1 MMAGRIDAFYG
12 KSPKAAEFAPAG
24 IFGELQ
30 RLYYDTANATSA
42 QAMAALLKFVPVA
55 QVTYGTDYPYFPL
68 DQHVTLAQSGLSATD
83 LKAIESGN
91 AMRLVPKLRG

>member
-1 MMAGRIDAFYG
+1 
-12 KSPKAAEFAPAG
+12 
-24 IFGELQ
+24 
-30 RLYYDTANATSA
+30 
-42 QAMAALLKFVPVA
+42 VPVA